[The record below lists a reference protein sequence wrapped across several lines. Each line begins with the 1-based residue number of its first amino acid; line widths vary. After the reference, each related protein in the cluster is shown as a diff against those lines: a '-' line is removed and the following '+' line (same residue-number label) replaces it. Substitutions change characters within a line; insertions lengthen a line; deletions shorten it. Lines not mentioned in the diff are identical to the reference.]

1 MDCADPRHKKIQPL
15 ERKCRSGGYPADGVG
30 SSGDRRRYCRYE
42 RINIQNNGPA
52 LWRGFCINHGDYMEK
67 HMAHIQE
74 NLEIFDFKLTDEE
87 MAQMIAVDRNERFAD
102 YQACTKQGLPT
113 LPLLA

>member
-1 MDCADPRHKKIQPL
+1 
-15 ERKCRSGGYPADGVG
+15 
-30 SSGDRRRYCRYE
+30 
-42 RINIQNNGPA
+42 
-52 LWRGFCINHGDYMEK
+52 MEK